1 MNNLEKYV
9 NYVQPVV
16 QAVAEHHMPFYRLQY
31 FELSPDDLYINDDGL
46 VEFMTQ
52 EKHSPEHFS
61 GSLPMIHARW
71 GEESGSCIILEIPPA
86 QRCLLSRLVTD
97 ALRGMYGRE
106 CSRLSKLWDGNK
118 DRVTY
123 CALEFMHGEQHSG
136 YDLSEVFSD
145 FVGKGCG
152 VGAGHVVDFVSRSL
166 GLNYLDLENPNGHL
180 EYVLSDY

>member
-31 FELSPDDLYINDDGL
+31 FELSPDDLYINDSGL

-52 EKHSPEHFS
+52 EKYNPEDFS
-61 GSLPMIHARW
+61 GSIPMVYAQW

-86 QRCLLSRLVTD
+86 QRCLLSPKLADILSGVY
-97 ALRGMYGRE
+97 ARE
-106 CSRLSKLWDGNK
+106 AGQLKEQWDNNK
-118 DRVTY
+118 NRVTY
-123 CALEFMHGEQHSG
+123 CALEFIHGEQHSG
-136 YDLSEVFSD
+136 YDLSEVFPD
-145 FVGKGCG
+145 FVGKGFGFG
-152 VGAGHVVDFVSRSL
+152 VGHVVDFVSRSL